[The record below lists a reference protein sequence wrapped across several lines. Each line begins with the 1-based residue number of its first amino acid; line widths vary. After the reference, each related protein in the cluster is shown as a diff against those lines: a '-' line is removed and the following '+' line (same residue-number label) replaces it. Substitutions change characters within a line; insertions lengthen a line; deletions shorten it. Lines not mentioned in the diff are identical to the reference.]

1 MKLTQETILRKKFL
15 ISGPL
20 GRSDEI
26 QTRNIS
32 SNDFVI
38 LKFSLST
45 LVEILD
51 SFRKTQP
58 ITIFLIPKIY
68 FLLYLICNRYLQIVL
83 TQTLISLVIKF
94 LFDIFNSLFV
104 SQIIAW
110 PSVIKTISDGPNTS
124 EILYLSDTSL
134 NLLLSHRELQKL
146 QSCIL

>member
-58 ITIFLIPKIY
+58 ITIFLIPKIC

-110 PSVIKTISDGPNTS
+110 PSVIKTISESPNTS

-134 NLLLSHRELQKL
+134 NLLLFHRELQKL